1 MSSFE
6 SLPAGWEVWSEEEDG
21 RTVLA
26 FRPDVFNTQDFPPV
40 CLPTLYL
47 TQGRRNRR
55 PGIEHQLRPDD
66 PWYITLY
73 LEPDVSRPAESFDT
87 REAAVSGALSLTER
101 FASGEFDY
109 RGLYQV
115 PREDYLDKLDE
126 LTGREA

>member
-1 MSSFE
+1 MSSFD
-6 SLPAGWEVWSEEEDG
+6 SLHDAWEVWSDEEDG

-66 PWYITLY
+66 PWFITLY
-73 LEPDVSRPAESFDT
+73 LEPDVSRKAEPFDT
-87 REAAVSGALSLTER
+87 RAAAVDAALSLTTR
-101 FASGEFDY
+101 FATGDYDY
-109 RGLYQV
+109 RSLYQV
-115 PREDYLDKLDE
+115 PRENYLDKLDE